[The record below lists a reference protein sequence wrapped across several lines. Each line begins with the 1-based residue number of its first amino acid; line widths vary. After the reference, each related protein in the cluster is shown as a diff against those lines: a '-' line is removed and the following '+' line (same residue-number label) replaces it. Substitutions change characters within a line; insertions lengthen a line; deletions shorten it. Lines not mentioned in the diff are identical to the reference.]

1 MAMSRFLRASI
12 VSSVVLLGGCQSPM
26 DLFFAF
32 HGPRPAAQPATGM
45 AGTTVVES
53 GPQLIESRDNE
64 DCRSNTLHDLHQHIR
79 RPLCD

>member
-1 MAMSRFLRASI
+1 MAMSRFLQATI

-32 HGPRPAAQPATGM
+32 HGPQPASQPAAGV
-45 AGTTVVES
+45 AGTTVPETA
-53 GPQLIESRDNE
+53 PQLIERDTE

-79 RPLCD
+79 RPLCT